1 VQRGGSM
8 SLPFEEKLESE
19 TVFIRTFSQN
29 AVSEEF
35 VWHRDQEDRVI
46 EVISGEGWKYQQE
59 NRLPIIL
66 IKGIKINVPKLIWHR
81 VIKGKGD
88 LIIRVHKLL

>member
-1 VQRGGSM
+1 M

>member
-1 VQRGGSM
+1 MQRGGSM